1 MSRIGKNPI
10 FVPSGVTV
18 DLTPGMIKARGSQGE
33 LSVALHNSVEVS
45 VADSKILVQ
54 PKDETQLARAMWGTA
69 RNLIANLV
77 EGVNKGFFVNL
88 EINGVGYRA
97 AVQGGNLVMQLGYSH
112 EVVYPIP
119 EGISI
124 KCEKPTS
131 ISISG
136 ASRQRVGQV
145 ASEIRGFRRPE
156 PYKGKGI
163 KYENERIVRK
173 EGKKK

>member
-10 FVPSGVTV
+10 IIPSGVTV
-18 DLTPGMIKARGSQGE
+18 DVTPEAIKVRGSQGE
-33 LSVALHNSVEVS
+33 LSATLHDSVEVS
-45 VADSKILVQ
+45 VAEARILVQ
-54 PKDETQLARAMWGTA
+54 PRNETKIARAMWGTV

-77 EGVNKGFFVNL
+77 EGVNKGFSINL
-88 EINGVGYRA
+88 EITGVGYRA
-97 AVQGGNLVMQLGYSH
+97 AVQGSNLVMQLGYSH

-119 EGISI
+119 QGISI

-131 ISISG
+131 INVSG

-145 ASEIRGFRRPE
+145 AAEIRSFRRPE

>member
-10 FVPSGVTV
+10 IIPAGVTV
-18 DLTPGMIKARGSQGE
+18 DLTPGLLKARGSRGE
-33 LSVALHNSVEVS
+33 LSVALHSSVEVTY
-45 VADSKILVQ
+45 ADSKILVH
-54 PKDETQLARAMWGTA
+54 PRDESKVARSMWGTV

-77 EGVNKGFFVNL
+77 EGVTKGFSVNL
-88 EINGVGYRA
+88 EISGVGYRA
-97 AVQGGNLVMQLGYSH
+97 AVQGSNLVMQLGYSH
-112 EVVYPIP
+112 EVVYAIP
-119 EGISI
+119 QGITI

-131 ISISG
+131 ITVSG
-136 ASRQRVGQV
+136 ASRQRVGQI
-145 ASEIRGFRRPE
+145 AAEIRGFRRPE

>member
-1 MSRIGKNPI
+1 MSRIGKNPVSI
-10 FVPSGVTV
+10 PAGVTI
-18 DLTPGMIKARGSQGE
+18 DLTPGSIKARGSHGE
-33 LSVALHNSVEVS
+33 LSVALHDSVNVSVE
-45 VADSKILVQ
+45 DSKILVQ
-54 PKDETQLARAMWGTA
+54 PRDETQLSRAMWGTL
-69 RNLIANLV
+69 RNLIANVV
-77 EGVNKGFFVNL
+77 EGVHKGFSVNL
-88 EINGVGYRA
+88 EITGVGYRA
-97 AVQGGNLVMQLGYSH
+97 AVQGSNLVMQLGYSH

-119 EGISI
+119 QGISI

-145 ASEIRGFRRPE
+145 AAEIRGFRRPE

>member
-10 FVPSGVTV
+10 HIPAGVTV
-18 DLTPGMIKARGSQGE
+18 DLTPEIIKVRGSQGE
-33 LSVALHNSVEVS
+33 LSAALHDSVAVS
-45 VADSKILVQ
+45 VAESQIMVQ
-54 PKDETQLARAMWGTA
+54 PRNETKLARAMWGTV

-77 EGVNKGFFVNL
+77 EGVNKGFSMNL
-88 EINGVGYRA
+88 EITGVGYRA
-97 AVQGGNLVMQLGYSH
+97 AVQGSNLVMQLGYSH
-112 EVVYPIP
+112 EVVYAIP
-119 EGISI
+119 QGISI

-131 ISISG
+131 ISVSG

-145 ASEIRGFRRPE
+145 AAEIRSFRRPE

>member
-10 FVPSGVTV
+10 LIPGGVTV
-18 DLTPGMIKARGSQGE
+18 DLTPGLIKAKGSQGE
-33 LSVALHNSVEVS
+33 LSVALNEAVRVSVE
-45 VADSKILVQ
+45 DSKIIVQ
-54 PKDETQLARAMWGTA
+54 PKDETQFARAMWGTV
-69 RNLIANLV
+69 RNLISNLV
-77 EGVNKGFFVNL
+77 EGVHKGFSKNL

-97 AVQGGNLVMQLGYSH
+97 AVQGSNLVMQLGYSH
-112 EVVYPIP
+112 EVVYAIP
-119 EGISI
+119 QGISI

-131 ISISG
+131 ITISG
-136 ASRQRVGQV
+136 ANLQRVGQV

>member
-10 FVPSGVTV
+10 TIPAGVTV
-18 DLTPGMIKARGSQGE
+18 DLIPGIIKAHGSQGE
-33 LSVALHNSVEVS
+33 LSVALHDSVDVS
-45 VADSKILVQ
+45 LEDSKILVQ
-54 PKDETQLARAMWGTA
+54 PRDESKLSRAMWGTL

-77 EGVNKGFFVNL
+77 EGVNKGFSVNL
-88 EINGVGYRA
+88 EITGVGYRA
-97 AVQGGNLVMQLGYSH
+97 AIQGENLVMQLGYSH
-112 EVVYPIP
+112 EIVYTIP
-119 EGISI
+119 QGISI

-145 ASEIRGFRRPE
+145 AAEIRGFRRPE